1 MAAPLCRHGVPR
13 SPRTPAALSAPHTAW
28 RARGVVG
35 GIRSA
40 VLNRGRRFV
49 NPRRAESCK
58 SRTAASPG
66 SAPHRPTAPQPHSAA
81 APEPGGR
88 PLPSGLGFFGCSY
101 SLRAAARCLLAAAH
115 EKRLHFRTRAGERC
129 DSIPP
134 TQRSGGS
141 AEQSGAAAVTLRR
154 RGIQCVLQRGRR
166 TPGDALHPLPL
177 RGLGLRGAGGNGA
190 LRPTAAALRVS
201 AADFPPPPPSK
212 DAAFVKALLLIKP
225 VEGGGEGG
233 AMGPAVRAARL
244 L

>member
-177 RGLGLRGAGGNGA
+177 RGLGLRGAGGERSSEPHRCCA
-190 LRPTAAALRVS
+190 PCVS
-201 AADFPPPPPSK
+201 GGLSSAPPSK